1 MIHKVRTEEHDCGL
15 NESRI
20 QIMASISISH
30 LWSRLCWNRPLQRC
44 TTLTRHTLW
53 HMHALVHILKYNHEI
68 TVSRLPL
75 CMCHGHTRH
84 THKQWQTDKVSL
96 SQRQNRA
103 HCVKSNQC
111 KHTIR
116 GYQPRWQGREFANQ
130 TSPLNADDIRE
141 LEGEWEF
148 ESASRLSQRLQR
160 KKKKILCEP
169 LWRERGW
176 FNIPSTCSKSNTSGR
191 EAEEGGLQDIKGLQY
206 REATLTGPTDH

>member
-116 GYQPRWQGREFANQ
+116 GYQPRWQGREFAKPDVPIERWWYQRVGRWVGVWVSITTEPAAAEEEEEN
-130 TSPLNADDIRE
+130 PLWATV
-141 LEGEWEF
+141 EGEGVVQH
-148 ESASRLSQRLQR
+148 SL
-160 KKKKILCEP
+160 
-169 LWRERGW
+169 
-176 FNIPSTCSKSNTSGR
+176 
-191 EAEEGGLQDIKGLQY
+191 DM
-206 REATLTGPTDH
+206 